1 MTGRAGPIS
10 GTGGRPRKGV
20 YGSPVSA
27 LPSIS
32 PIPRPSVPR
41 APGGLKTAGRKA
53 WKTILQ
59 AGTWLDPERDCV
71 IVEQVCQL
79 VDDIAAARAEVE
91 KHGLLL
97 EEPIVTPRG
106 DTVGVRQVLNPAE
119 MAARRAGALLERL
132 LAALGFSPAARSRL
146 NIF

>member
-1 MTGRAGPIS
+1 
-10 GTGGRPRKGV
+10 
-20 YGSPVSA
+20 
-27 LPSIS
+27 
-32 PIPRPSVPR
+32 
-41 APGGLKTAGRKA
+41 
-53 WKTILQ
+53 
-59 AGTWLDPERDCV
+59 
-71 IVEQVCQL
+71 